1 VLLFARMERI
11 FVTGGTGFVGRA
23 VIRALL
29 AHGFLVRCL
38 VRRGSEVDLRG
49 FEGIDRV
56 PGNVLAPEGLAA
68 AATGCAALVHLVG
81 IIREHRSRGITF
93 ARLHVTATENM
104 LTVARDAGIP
114 RYLHMSALGA
124 RPGARSEYHRTKW
137 RGEEAV
143 RASGLAWTIF
153 RPSVIFGSGDGFVN
167 LIARMIRR
175 RAVVPVI
182 GDGHYRLQPVCV
194 EHVAEGFARAL
205 RREAT
210 VGHTYEVAGPA
221 AYSYLELVDRVGASM
236 GRRRIRKL
244 HVPVLLMRGM
254 TRLFQWVPGYPLTL
268 DQIAMLQEGNT
279 GDPSAFYADFDL
291 VPESLADGLAH
302 MSPSA
307 APRSRR
313 KPP

>member
-1 VLLFARMERI
+1 VLPFARMQRI

-38 VRRGSEVDLRG
+38 VRRGSEADLRG
-49 FEGIDRV
+49 FEAIDRV
-56 PGNVLAPEGLAA
+56 PGNVLAPDGLANA
-68 AATGCAALVHLVG
+68 ARGCAAVVHLVG

-104 LTVARDAGIP
+104 LAVARDAGIT
-114 RYLHMSALGA
+114 RYLHMSALGT

-153 RPSVIFGSGDGFVN
+153 RPSVIFGPGDGFIS

-175 RAVVPVI
+175 GAAVPVI
-182 GDGHYRLQPVCV
+182 GDGHYQLQPVCV
-194 EHVAEGFARAL
+194 KHVAEGFARAL
-205 RREAT
+205 RREVTIGRA
-210 VGHTYEVAGPA
+210 YEVAGPA
-221 AYSYLELVDRVGASM
+221 AYSYVEIVDQVAAAM
-236 GRRRIRKL
+236 GRRRVWKL
-244 HVPVLLMRGM
+244 HVPVLLMREM
-254 TRLFQWVPGYPLTL
+254 TRLFQWLPGYPLTL

-279 GDPSAFYADFDL
+279 GDPAAFYADFDL
-291 VPESLADGLAH
+291 KPESLADGLAH
-302 MSPSA
+302 MFPAPA
-307 APRSRR
+307 ARSR